1 MPKSLDLERDTTVVT
16 ANSHPSHAM
25 ANLIAELVK
34 RPDVQSVSCPFN
46 NEDLWR
52 LLVQEQIRR
61 QSLSGLHLQH
71 AFGLSGPDGGLP
83 FDPADWGG
91 YVHIPYEGA
100 CDADLFINPDWRR
113 FDLNAGM
120 GSGSLMEVTL
130 NKPCHHLLVKGHH
143 KETDCATRTQGA
155 DWTLYTSKRQYEP
168 CNPFL
173 GIRYETGEKSL
184 PPIPFHD

>member
-1 MPKSLDLERDTTVVT
+1 MPKSLDSERDTTVVT

-25 ANLIAELVK
+25 AKLIAELVK

-100 CDADLFINPDWRR
+100 CDADLFINPDWRG

-120 GSGSLMEVTL
+120 GSGSLMDVTL

-143 KETDCATRTQGA
+143 KETDCAKRTQGA
-155 DWTLYTSKRQYEP
+155 DWTLSSLMADPVRCLDHAGAHQ
-168 CNPFL
+168 
-173 GIRYETGEKSL
+173 KSGACQ
-184 PPIPFHD
+184 PSTDS